1 MRGSVIFRDIFAYI
15 QTSTAGTSLRG
26 EFMGLR
32 AKLINLEEQAAREC
46 TVTIKI
52 VGGKEREMYVENC
65 KKIASCDDDFIT
77 LGVFG
82 ANIRIS
88 GVPLILENFGVN
100 GVKISGKIT
109 SVELEE
115 TRENGDE
122 K

>member
-1 MRGSVIFRDIFAYI
+1 
-15 QTSTAGTSLRG
+15 
-26 EFMGLR
+26 MGLR
-32 AKLINLEEQAAREC
+32 EKLINLEEQATREC

-52 VGGKEREMYVENC
+52 VGGREREMYVENC
-65 KKIASCDDDFIT
+65 KKIVSCDDDFIT

-100 GVKISGKIT
+100 GVKISGKIG

>member
-1 MRGSVIFRDIFAYI
+1 
-15 QTSTAGTSLRG
+15 
-26 EFMGLR
+26 MGLR
-32 AKLINLEEQAAREC
+32 EKLINLEEQAAREC

-52 VGGKEREMYVENC
+52 VGGREREMYVENC
-65 KKIASCDDDFIT
+65 KKIVSCDDDFIT

-100 GVKISGKIT
+100 GVKISGKIG

>member
-1 MRGSVIFRDIFAYI
+1 
-15 QTSTAGTSLRG
+15 
-26 EFMGLR
+26 MGLR
-32 AKLINLEEQAAREC
+32 EKLIILEEQAAREC

-52 VGGKEREMYVENC
+52 VGGREREMYVENC
-65 KKIASCDDDFIT
+65 KKIVSCDDDFIT

-100 GVKISGKIT
+100 GVKISGKIG